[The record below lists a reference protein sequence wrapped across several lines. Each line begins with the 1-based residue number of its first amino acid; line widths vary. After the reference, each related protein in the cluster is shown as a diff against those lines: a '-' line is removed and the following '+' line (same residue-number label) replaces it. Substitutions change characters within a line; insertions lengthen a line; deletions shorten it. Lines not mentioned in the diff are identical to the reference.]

1 MKPKLFLI
9 IICAAWIANAA
20 AQPAEEYFAN
30 NIKTIEF
37 RKTRAEMGLP
47 ICTLGE
53 SLTLS
58 FDVINDNYHRLA
70 YSIQHCNANLEPDEL
85 DFYEFADGFNNREIN
100 NYRNSFN
107 THCTFTHYIIDIPND
122 DVQLKIS
129 GNYII
134 NIFDESNPDEIIL
147 QKKFM
152 IAEPETLLK
161 IDAQV
166 ERPFLSEYSI
176 TNQQVKVNIDNS
188 RQRMS
193 NPAGFLK
200 AYVMQNGDINHRHQ
214 LEYNFTDAYNIR
226 FHKNDGGNIFDGGN
240 EYLYFDA
247 KDVNFK
253 ALGIDKIEYLNGLY
267 HYTLTP
273 HYPTDVSYSFKEDL
287 NGQYY
292 IKNDRGFDRDLESD
306 YIEVKFSIKYHPLP
320 DGEMYVFGALT
331 NYGFS
336 EANKMTYNSAE
347 NLYQCT
353 MLLKQG
359 LYNYT
364 FVIKHSDGTT
374 EYPDGSWYNTENN
387 YLITIYNTDYTLRGD
402 RLVWYG
408 FVNTVK

>member
-1 MKPKLFLI
+1 MKLKIFLI

-20 AQPAEEYFAN
+20 AQPAEENSAD

-37 RKTRAEMGLP
+37 RKTGAEMGLP

-70 YSIQHCNANLEPDEL
+70 YSIQHCNANFEPDEL

-107 THCTFTHYIIDIPND
+107 THSTFTHYIIDIPNN

-166 ERPFLSEYSI
+166 ERPFLSEYYI
-176 TNQQVKVNIDNS
+176 TGQQVKVNIDNS

-200 AYVMQNGDINHRHQ
+200 AYVMQNGDINHRHS

-240 EYLYFDA
+240 EFLYFDA

-267 HYTLTP
+267 HYTLTT

-331 NYGFS
+331 NYSFS
-336 EANKMTYNSAE
+336 ETNKMTYNSAE

-364 FVIKHSDGTT
+364 FVIKHSDGTL

-408 FVNTVK
+408 FVNTVR

>member
-1 MKPKLFLI
+1 MKLKIFLI

-37 RKTRAEMGLP
+37 RKIGAEMGLP

-58 FDVINDNYHRLA
+58 FDVINDNYQRLA
-70 YSIQHCNANLEPDEL
+70 YSIQHCNANFEPDEI

-107 THCTFTHYIIDIPND
+107 THSTFTHYIIDIPND

-129 GNYII
+129 GNYIVT
-134 NIFDESNPDEIIL
+134 IFDESNPDEIIL

-226 FHKNDGGNIFDGGN
+226 FHKNEGGNIFDGGN

-267 HYTLTP
+267 HYTLTT

-331 NYGFS
+331 NYSFS

-364 FVIKHSDGTT
+364 FVIKHSDGTL